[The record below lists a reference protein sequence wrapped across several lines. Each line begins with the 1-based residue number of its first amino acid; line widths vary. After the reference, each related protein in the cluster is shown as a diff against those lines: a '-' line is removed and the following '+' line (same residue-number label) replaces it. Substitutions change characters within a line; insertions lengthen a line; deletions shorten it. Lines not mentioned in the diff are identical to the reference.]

1 VANDRAEVRARRGR
15 IVHRILVI
23 VSAIVQRLP
32 LALARACGVAL
43 GHVAWHVARRERRIA
58 LRNLAQAF
66 PDWTNRRRRATT
78 RAMFHH
84 LGRIVFE
91 MLWLPRFDAA
101 MRERTTETVGLEQFR
116 ALMKRGRGAI
126 AITAHHGN
134 WEWAAVCVA
143 SYGVDLTALQ
153 RERNEADINR
163 FVTELRARHGI
174 RTIDRGST
182 AAAREMIQ
190 SLRRGGLLAFLIDQ
204 NIRAESAK
212 VPFFGRPALTPLGP
226 AKLAIRTETPVVC
239 IFTERR
245 GSKYILTFH
254 EPIEVTR
261 DDDPIALTA
270 KITAAI
276 EAQIRRAPEQWV
288 WLHDRWRERPK
299 WEVGNREQATGNR

>member
-1 VANDRAEVRARRGR
+1 VADRTEVRARRGR
-15 IVHRILVI
+15 IFYRILV
-23 VSAIVQRLP
+23 VLSAVARRLP
-32 LALARACGVAL
+32 LRVLRGFGVAL
-43 GHVAWHVARRERRIA
+43 GEVAWLVRGRERGLA
-58 LRNLAQAF
+58 MRNLAQAF
-66 PDWTNRRRRATT
+66 PEWPKKKRRATT

-91 MLWLPRFDAA
+91 MLWLPRLDAA
-101 MRERTTETVGLEQFR
+101 TRDATTEVVGLEQFR
-116 ALMKRGRGAI
+116 ALMARGRGAI

-134 WEWAAVCVA
+134 WEWAAHCVA
-143 SYGVDLTALQ
+143 SFGVDLTALQ

-163 FVTELRARHGI
+163 FITELRAGANI

-226 AKLAIRTETPVVC
+226 AKLAIRTETPVIC

-245 GSKYILTFH
+245 GPKYILTFH

-270 KITAAI
+270 RITAAI
-276 EAQIRRAPEQWV
+276 EEQIRRAPEQWV

-299 WEVGNREQATGNR
+299 WDVGDRR

>member
-1 VANDRAEVRARRGR
+1 MTNENRTEVRARRGR
-15 IVHRILVI
+15 ILYRILAAA
-23 VSAIVQRLP
+23 SAIVRRLP
-32 LALARACGVAL
+32 LGLARALGAML
-43 GHVAWHVARRERRIA
+43 GHVAWHVLRRDRRRAID
-58 LRNLAQAF
+58 NLGQAF
-66 PDWTNRRRRATT
+66 PEWPPQKRRATT

-84 LGRIVFE
+84 LGKLLFE
-91 MLWLPRFDAA
+91 ILWLPRFNATLRD
-101 MRERTTETVGLEQFR
+101 RTTDVVGLEQFLE
-116 ALMKRGRGAI
+116 LMKRGGAI

-134 WEWAAVCVA
+134 WEWAAHCVA
-143 SYGVDLTALQ
+143 SYGIDLTALQ

-163 FVTELRARHGI
+163 FITEMRGGAGI
-174 RTIDRGST
+174 RSIDRGSV

-226 AKLAIRTETPVVC
+226 AKLAIRTETPVIC

-245 GSKYILTFH
+245 GSKYLLTFH
-254 EPIEVTR
+254 EPIEVHR
-261 DDDPIALTA
+261 GDDPIALTA
-270 KITAAI
+270 RITADI

-299 WEVGNREQATGNR
+299 WDVRPA